1 MAVVYVDPVMDDEL
15 TVWLKGERK
24 GNARES
30 RRRKTLY
37 AGQGEG
43 KRPDKKK
50 VGGEPYWVVER
61 DVSRET

>member
-30 RRRKTLY
+30 RKTLY

-43 KRPDKKK
+43 RRLDKRKSRRRTLLGCGKN
-50 VGGEPYWVVER
+50 